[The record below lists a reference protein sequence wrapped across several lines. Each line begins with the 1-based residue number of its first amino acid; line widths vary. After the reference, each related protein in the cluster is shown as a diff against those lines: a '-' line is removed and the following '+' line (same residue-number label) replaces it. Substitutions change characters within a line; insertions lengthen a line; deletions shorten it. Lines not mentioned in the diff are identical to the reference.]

1 MDLSFLPAWKLA
13 ELTRAGTISCLEL
26 LNHAIARV
34 ERLDSQIGAV
44 VVRDFERAR
53 ARARMLDENSDAKS
67 APLFGVPM
75 TVKESFDLEGQ
86 PTTWG
91 YAERSGHRAEHD
103 ALAVHRI
110 EAAGAVVFG
119 KTNLPVALGDWQ
131 AYNPLYGTTV
141 NPWDSARTP
150 GGSSGG
156 GAAAVAAGFSGLEIG
171 TDIGGSIRVPAHFCG
186 IFGHKPTWG
195 LCPMRGHS
203 LVNAVAPVDITVL
216 GPLARSA
223 RDLRLALDALAG
235 PDPFD
240 TRLTLNLPE
249 PRVKRLQ
256 DLRIAVWSQEPE
268 QATSSDTTAAIEALA
283 AQLEREG
290 AVVSRDARPDFD
302 SAEAYRLYVTLVEAA
317 LSARD
322 SEQELARKLAAKAQL
337 QPDDMRTDALSLRAA
352 DMGHREWL
360 RLNERRHKIRLAW
373 AAFFEQW
380 DVLLCPAFAVPAL
393 PHMQEG
399 ATWERN
405 YVVNGRKIDY
415 NDMLFWPGI
424 TGGYYLPASVAPIGR
439 SSEGLP
445 IGVQI
450 VGPLYGD
457 RTTIQVAE
465 LIEQAGHE
473 FIAPPSPAAM
483 KISPQVERAGR
494 LRGSQL

>member
-26 LNHAIARV
+26 LNHSIERV
-34 ERLDSQIGAV
+34 ERLNDRIGAV

-53 ARARMLDENSDAKS
+53 ARARVLDGNLNARS

-75 TVKESFDLEGQ
+75 TVKESFDLKGH
-86 PTTWG
+86 PSTWG
-91 YAERSGHRAEHD
+91 IAERSGHRAEHD
-103 ALAVHRI
+103 ALAVERI

-119 KTNLPVALGDWQ
+119 KTNVPVALGDWQ
-131 AYNPLYGTTV
+131 AYNPMYGTTV
-141 NPWDSARTP
+141 NPWDAARTP

-186 IFGHKPTWG
+186 IFGHKPTWE
-195 LCPMRGHS
+195 LCPRRGHS
-203 LVNAVAPVDITVL
+203 MANTVAAVDITVL

-235 PDPFD
+235 PDPLD

-249 PRVKRLQ
+249 PRATRLR
-256 DLRIAVWSQEPE
+256 DLRIAVWSHEPG
-268 QATSSDTTAAIEALA
+268 QATSCDTTAAIEALA

-290 AVVSRDARPDFD
+290 AKVDREARPDFD
-302 SAEAYRLYVTLVEAA
+302 SAEAYHLYVTLVETA

-322 SEQELARKLAAKAQL
+322 SEDELKRKRAAKAKL
-337 QPDDMRTDALSLRAA
+337 DPNDVRTDALSLRAT
-352 DMGHREWL
+352 DMGHLEWL
-360 RLNERRHKIRLAW
+360 RLNERRHQIRRAW

-380 DVLLCPAFAVPAL
+380 DVVLCPAFAVPAL

-399 ATWERN
+399 ATWERSF
-405 YVVNGRKIDY
+405 VVDGRKIDY

-424 TGGYYLPASVAPIGR
+424 ASGFYLPASVAPIGR
-439 SSEGLP
+439 SKEGLP

-465 LIEQAGHE
+465 LIEQAGHG
-473 FIAPPSPAAM
+473 FVAPPSLA
-483 KISPQVERAGR
+483 SR
-494 LRGSQL
+494 